1 MGQSLPRIEYSN
13 LDPPFGVIS
22 FSMDFD
28 TLYRHYFD
36 QLLYISMRLIL
47 LHDLPDTIEET
58 FLKYLILVNGKAIFF
73 RLQEDIGDGYQS
85 EIIPLHEGDLVVMNG
100 NKAENQTFY
109 YQNRRVLVANPA
121 LKKSYN
127 LTPGVD
133 CEIVY
138 CTEPDKYKIFGRGGL
153 FALIARTA
161 TILADNDIS
170 INCAQKN
177 TRLCNIIGA
186 DDAQTANSAN
196 VAIQSMYKGEPYVV
210 AQKSLVSDLVGIP
223 MTQRTSTSDIVQLI
237 EMRQYIYSHFYE
249 SLGLQTHDNMK
260 KERLITDEIND
271 NEEISALNIDD
282 ILHTIQEGLD
292 RVNALFGTSITA
304 ELNPIVQRAHEDD
317 QIQDD
322 PETDLDP
329 EQDPEETEEVTDP
342 FEYYDSAE
350 IRRIIRGLKAV
361 LDEAP
366 EDPAAEE
373 PDDQSEED
381 PEEQDNDLTEDQTE
395 DTETAAAED
404 QTEDD
409 DQTDPDPES
418 AAEEPDD
425 QSEEDPEEQD
435 DDLTEDQT
443 EDEDQSEDTEPDPE
457 PAAMP
462 EIKIEIKAEDEAE
475 VNIQIDA
482 AEGGDP
488 DVSAGS
494 DPDEMG
500 GRLSDSTG

>member
-1 MGQSLPRIEYSN
+1 MGQSLPRVEYSN
-13 LDPPFGVIS
+13 LDPPFGVIT

-47 LHDLPDTIEET
+47 LHDLPATVDET

-73 RLQEDIGDGYQS
+73 KLQEDIGDGYQS
-85 EIIPLHEGDLVVMNG
+85 EVIPLHEGDLVAMNG

-177 TRLCNIIGA
+177 TRLCNVIGA
-186 DDAQTANSAN
+186 DDAQTANSVT
-196 VAIQSMYKGEPYVV
+196 VAIQAMYKGEPFVV
-210 AQKSLVSDLVGIP
+210 AQKSLVSDLVGVP

-304 ELNPIVQRAHEDD
+304 ELNPIVQRAHEEDD

-322 PETDLDP
+322 PETNLDP
-329 EQDPEETEEVTDP
+329 EQDPEEPEEITDP

-366 EDPAAEE
+366 EDPADEE
-373 PDDQSEED
+373 PDDQTEDTEPAAAADQSDEDQTEED
-381 PEEQDNDLTEDQTE
+381 PEEQDNDQT
-395 DTETAAAED
+395 
-404 QTEDD
+404 
-409 DQTDPDPES
+409 
-418 AAEEPDD
+418 
-425 QSEEDPEEQD
+425 
-435 DDLTEDQT
+435 
-443 EDEDQSEDTEPDPE
+443 EDQSEDDDQTEPDPE

-462 EIKIEIKAEDEAE
+462 EIKIEIQAEDEAE

-500 GRLSDSTG
+500 GRVSDSPG

>member
-47 LHDLPDTIEET
+47 LHDLPATVDET

-73 RLQEDIGDGYQS
+73 KLQEDIGDGYQS
-85 EIIPLHEGDLVVMNG
+85 EVIPLHEGDLVAMNG

-127 LTPGVD
+127 LTPGLD

-177 TRLCNIIGA
+177 TRLCNVIGA

-196 VAIQSMYKGEPYVV
+196 VAIQAMYKGEPYVV

-292 RVNALFGTSITA
+292 RVNALFGTHIRA
-304 ELNPIVQRAHEDD
+304 ELNPIVQRAHEEDD

-329 EQDPEETEEVTDP
+329 EQDPEEPEEIADP
-342 FEYYDSAE
+342 FEYYDSVE
-350 IRRIIRGLKAV
+350 IRRIIKGLKAV

-366 EDPAAEE
+366 ENPAAEE
-373 PDDQSEED
+373 PDNKTEED

-395 DTETAAAED
+395 DTEPAAAED

-409 DQTDPDPES
+409 DQPD
-418 AAEEPDD
+418 
-425 QSEEDPEEQD
+425 EDPEEQD
-435 DDLTEDQT
+435 DDLTK
-443 EDEDQSEDTEPDPE
+443 DTELE
-457 PAAMP
+457 TMP
-462 EIKIEIKAEDEAE
+462 EIKIEIQAEDDAE
-475 VNIQIDA
+475 INIQIDA
-482 AEGGDP
+482 AEGGDQ

-500 GRLSDSTG
+500 GRVSDSSG

>member
-47 LHDLPDTIEET
+47 LHGLPATVDET
-58 FLKYLILVNGKAIFF
+58 FLKYLILVNGKSIFF

-85 EIIPLHEGDLVVMNG
+85 DVIPLHEGDLVCMNG

-196 VAIQSMYKGEPYVV
+196 VAIQAMYKGEPFVV

-292 RVNALFGTSITA
+292 RVNALFGTKITA
-304 ELNPIVQRAHEDD
+304 ELNPIVQRAHEEDD
-317 QIQDD
+317 QIPDD
-322 PETDLDP
+322 AETDP
-329 EQDPEETEEVTDP
+329 EQDPEEREEIADP

-350 IRRIIRGLKAV
+350 IRRIIKGLKAV

-366 EDPAAEE
+366 EDLEEEE
-373 PDDQSEED
+373 PDDQSEGTEPD
-381 PEEQDNDLTEDQTE
+381 PEPAADEPDDQSE
-395 DTETAAAED
+395 DTEPAAAED
-404 QTEDD
+404 QTEDE
-409 DQTDPDPES
+409 DQTEPDPEP
-418 AAEEPDD
+418 AADEPDD
-425 QSEEDPEEQD
+425 QTEEDPEEQD
-435 DDLTEDQT
+435 DDLTED
-443 EDEDQSEDTEPDPE
+443 TEPDPE
-457 PAAMP
+457 PAAP
-462 EIKIEIKAEDEAE
+462 EISIEIQAEDEAE

-500 GRLSDSTG
+500 GRLSDSPG

>member
-47 LHDLPDTIEET
+47 LHDLPKTIEET
-58 FLKYLILVNGKAIFF
+58 FLKYLILVNGKAVFF
-73 RLQEDIGDGYQS
+73 KLQEDIGDGYQS
-85 EIIPLHEGDLVVMNG
+85 ELIPLHEGDIVCMNG

-177 TRLCNIIGA
+177 TRLCNVIGA
-186 DDAQTANSAN
+186 DDAQTANSVT
-196 VAIQSMYKGEPYVV
+196 VAIQAMYKGEPFVV

-292 RVNALFGTSITA
+292 RVNALFGTQITA

-317 QIQDD
+317 DQIPDD
-322 PETDLDP
+322 AETDP
-329 EQDPEETEEVTDP
+329 EQDPEEQDPEEQEEIADP

-350 IRRIIRGLKAV
+350 IRRIIKGLK
-361 LDEAP
+361 AP

-373 PDDQSEED
+373 PDDQ
-381 PEEQDNDLTEDQTE
+381 
-395 DTETAAAED
+395 
-404 QTEDD
+404 
-409 DQTDPDPES
+409 PD
-418 AAEEPDD
+418 
-425 QSEEDPEEQD
+425 EDPEEQD

-443 EDEDQSEDTEPDPE
+443 EDDQTDEDQSGDTEPAAAEDQSDDDQTEEDPEEQDNDLTEDQSDDDQTDEDQSEDTE

-462 EIKIEIKAEDEAE
+462 EIKIEIQAEDEAE

-500 GRLSDSTG
+500 GRVSDSPV

>member
-1 MGQSLPRIEYSN
+1 MGQSLPKIEYSN

-36 QLLYISMRLIL
+36 QMLYISMRLIL
-47 LHDLPDTIEET
+47 LHDLPETVDET

-73 RLQEDIGDGYQS
+73 KLQEDIGDGYQS
-85 EIIPLHEGDLVVMNG
+85 EVIPLHEGDLVAMNG

-177 TRLCNIIGA
+177 TRLCNVIGA
-186 DDAQTANSAN
+186 DDAQTANSVT
-196 VAIQSMYKGEPYVV
+196 VAIQAMYKGEPFVV
-210 AQKSLVSDLVGIP
+210 AQKSLVSDLVGVP

-304 ELNPIVQRAHEDD
+304 EINPIVKRAHEDD
-317 QIQDD
+317 DQIQDN
-322 PETDLDP
+322 P
-329 EQDPEETEEVTDP
+329 EQDPEEQEEIADP

-350 IRRIIRGLKAV
+350 IRRIIKGLKAV

-373 PDDQSEED
+373 PDDQPDED

-395 DTETAAAED
+395 DTEPAAAED

-409 DQTDPDPES
+409 DQTEPDPEP
-418 AAEEPDD
+418 AADEPDD
-425 QSEEDPEEQD
+425 Q
-435 DDLTEDQT
+435 T
-443 EDEDQSEDTEPDPE
+443 DEDQSEDTEPDPE

-462 EIKIEIKAEDEAE
+462 EIKIEIQAEDDAE

-500 GRLSDSTG
+500 GRVSDSPG

>member
-22 FSMDFD
+22 FNMDFD

-47 LHDLPDTIEET
+47 LHDLPATVDET

-85 EIIPLHEGDLVVMNG
+85 EVIPLHEGDLVAMNG
-100 NKAENQTFY
+100 SKAENQTFY

-177 TRLCNIIGA
+177 TRLCNMIGA
-186 DDAQTANSAN
+186 DDAQTANSATI
-196 VAIQSMYKGEPYVV
+196 AINAMYKGEPFVV

-292 RVNALFGTSITA
+292 RVNALFGTQITA
-304 ELNPIVQRAHEDD
+304 EINPIVQRAHEEDD

-329 EQDPEETEEVTDP
+329 EQDPEDPEEIADP

-350 IRRIIRGLKAV
+350 ISRIIRGLKAV

-366 EDPAAEE
+366 EDPAEE
-373 PDDQSEED
+373 DTDDQTEED
-381 PEEQDNDLTEDQTE
+381 PEEQNNDQT
-395 DTETAAAED
+395 
-404 QTEDD
+404 
-409 DQTDPDPES
+409 
-418 AAEEPDD
+418 
-425 QSEEDPEEQD
+425 
-435 DDLTEDQT
+435 
-443 EDEDQSEDTEPDPE
+443 EDQSEDDDQTEPDPE

-462 EIKIEIKAEDEAE
+462 EIKI
-475 VNIQIDA
+475 
-482 AEGGDP
+482 
-488 DVSAGS
+488 
-494 DPDEMG
+494 
-500 GRLSDSTG
+500 

>member
-1 MGQSLPRIEYSN
+1 MGQSLPRVEYSN
-13 LDPPFGVIS
+13 LDPPFGLIS

-47 LHDLPDTIEET
+47 LHDLPATVDET

-73 RLQEDIGDGYQS
+73 KLQEDIGDGYQS
-85 EIIPLHEGDLVVMNG
+85 EVIPLHEGDLVCMKG

-109 YQNRRVLVANPA
+109 YQNRRVLVENPA
-121 LKKSYN
+121 LKKLYN

-177 TRLCNIIGA
+177 TRLCNVIGA
-186 DDAQTANSAN
+186 DDAQTANSVT
-196 VAIQSMYKGEPYVV
+196 VAIQAMYKGEPFVV
-210 AQKSLVSDLVGIP
+210 AQKSLVSDLVGVP

-317 QIQDD
+317 DQIQDD

-329 EQDPEETEEVTDP
+329 EQDPEEPEEIADP

-366 EDPAAEE
+366 EDPA
-373 PDDQSEED
+373 
-381 PEEQDNDLTEDQTE
+381 
-395 DTETAAAED
+395 
-404 QTEDD
+404 
-409 DQTDPDPES
+409 
-418 AAEEPDD
+418 
-425 QSEEDPEEQD
+425 EEDPEEQD

-443 EDEDQSEDTEPDPE
+443 EDTDPDPEPAADEIDDQTEEDPKEQDNDLTEDQTEDDDQTDPDPE

-462 EIKIEIKAEDEAE
+462 EIKIEIQAEDEAE

-500 GRLSDSTG
+500 GRVSDSPG

>member
-47 LHDLPDTIEET
+47 LNDLPETIEET
-58 FLKYLILVNGKAIFF
+58 FLKYLILVNGKSVFF
-73 RLQEDIGDGYQS
+73 KLQEDIGDGYQS
-85 EIIPLHEGDLVVMNG
+85 EVIPLHEGDLVAMNG

-161 TILADNDIS
+161 TLLADNDIS

-177 TRLCNIIGA
+177 TRLCNMIGA
-186 DDAQTANSAN
+186 DDAQTANSATI
-196 VAIQSMYKGEPYVV
+196 AIKAMYKGEPFVV

-292 RVNALFGTSITA
+292 RVNALFGTQIRA
-304 ELNPIVQRAHEDD
+304 ELNPIVQRAHEKDD
-317 QIQDD
+317 QIKDN

-329 EQDPEETEEVTDP
+329 EEPEDIEDP

-350 IRRIIRGLKAV
+350 IRRIIKDLKAV

-373 PDDQSEED
+373 PDDQ
-381 PEEQDNDLTEDQTE
+381 TE
-395 DTETAAAED
+395 DTDPAAAED

-409 DQTDPDPES
+409 DDQTD
-418 AAEEPDD
+418 
-425 QSEEDPEEQD
+425 EDPEEQD

-443 EDEDQSEDTEPDPE
+443 EDTDPDPEPAAEEPDDQTEEDPEEQDDDLTEDTEPDPE

-462 EIKIEIKAEDEAE
+462 EIKIEIQAEDEAE
-475 VNIQIDA
+475 VNVQIDA
-482 AEGGDP
+482 VEGGDP
-488 DVSAGS
+488 NVSAGS

-500 GRLSDSTG
+500 GRVSDSTG

>member
-47 LHDLPDTIEET
+47 LHDLPATIEET
-58 FLKYLILVNGKAIFF
+58 FLKYLILVNGKAVFF
-73 RLQEDIGDGYQS
+73 KLQEDIGDGYKS
-85 EIIPLHEGDLVVMNG
+85 EVIPLHEGDIVCMNG

-196 VAIQSMYKGEPYVV
+196 VAIQAMYKGEPYVV

-292 RVNALFGTSITA
+292 RVNALFGTQIRA
-304 ELNPIVQRAHEDD
+304 ELNPIVQRAHEEDD

-322 PETDLDP
+322 PETDQDP
-329 EQDPEETEEVTDP
+329 EQDPEEPEDIADP
-342 FEYYDSAE
+342 FAYYDSDE
-350 IRRIIRGLKAV
+350 IRRIIKGLKAV

-373 PDDQSEED
+373 PDDQTEED

-395 DTETAAAED
+395 DTEPASAED

-409 DQTDPDPES
+409 DQPD
-418 AAEEPDD
+418 EE
-425 QSEEDPEEQD
+425 PEEQD
-435 DDLTEDQT
+435 NDLTEDQT
-443 EDEDQSEDTEPDPE
+443 EDTDPDPE

-462 EIKIEIKAEDEAE
+462 EIKIEIQAEDDAE
-475 VNIQIDA
+475 INIQIDA

-488 DVSAGS
+488 DASAGS

-500 GRLSDSTG
+500 GRLSDPTG

>member
-47 LHDLPDTIEET
+47 LHDLPATIEET
-58 FLKYLILVNGKAIFF
+58 FLKYLILVNGKAVFF
-73 RLQEDIGDGYQS
+73 KLQEDIGDGYQS
-85 EIIPLHEGDLVVMNG
+85 EVIPLHEGDLVCMNG

-177 TRLCNIIGA
+177 TRLCNVIGA
-186 DDAQTANSAN
+186 DDAQTANSVT
-196 VAIQSMYKGEPYVV
+196 VAIQAMYKGEPFVV
-210 AQKSLVSDLVGIP
+210 AQKSLVSDLVGVP

-292 RVNALFGTSITA
+292 RVNALFGTEIRA
-304 ELNPIVQRAHEDD
+304 ELNPIVQRAHEEDN
-317 QIQDD
+317 QIQND

-329 EQDPEETEEVTDP
+329 EQDPEEQEEIEDP

-350 IRRIIRGLKAV
+350 IRRIIKGLKAV
-361 LDEAP
+361 L
-366 EDPAAEE
+366 EDVPDDDQTEDAAEQE
-373 PDDQSEED
+373 DQTED
-381 PEEQDNDLTEDQTE
+381 AAEHEDQTE
-395 DTETAAAED
+395 DTAEQED
-404 QTEDD
+404 QTED
-409 DQTDPDPES
+409 
-418 AAEEPDD
+418 AAE
-425 QSEEDPEEQD
+425 Q
-435 DDLTEDQT
+435 EDQT
-443 EDEDQSEDTEPDPE
+443 EDAAEQEDQTED
-457 PAAMP
+457 AA
-462 EIKIEIKAEDEAE
+462 EQDIKIEIHAEDNSK
-475 VNIQIDA
+475 VNLEIDA
-482 AEGGDP
+482 GGGDQDADQRP
-488 DVSAGS
+488 
-494 DPDEMG
+494 DPDPLE
-500 GRLSDSTG
+500 

>member
-1 MGQSLPRIEYSN
+1 MGQSLPRVEYSN

-28 TLYRHYFD
+28 ALYRYYFD

-47 LHDLPDTIEET
+47 LHDLPETVDET

-73 RLQEDIGDGYQS
+73 KLQEDIGDGYQS
-85 EIIPLHEGDLVVMNG
+85 EVIPLREGDLVCMNG

-196 VAIQSMYKGEPYVV
+196 VAIQAMYKGEPYIV

-271 NEEISALNIDD
+271 NEEISAINIDD

-292 RVNALFGTSITA
+292 RVNALFGTQIRA
-304 ELNPIVQRAHEDD
+304 ELNPIVQRAHEEDD

-322 PETDLDP
+322 PE
-329 EQDPEETEEVTDP
+329 QDPEEPEEITDP

-350 IRRIIRGLKAV
+350 IRRIIKGLKAV

-373 PDDQSEED
+373 PDDQTEED

-395 DTETAAAED
+395 DNEPAAAED
-404 QTEDD
+404 QTEG
-409 DQTDPDPES
+409 
-418 AAEEPDD
+418 DD
-425 QSEEDPEEQD
+425 QSEPDPEPAADEP
-435 DDLTEDQT
+435 EDQT
-443 EDEDQSEDTEPDPE
+443 DEDQSEDTE

-462 EIKIEIKAEDEAE
+462 EIKIEIQAEDEAE
-475 VNIQIDA
+475 INIQIDA

-488 DVSAGS
+488 DASAGS

-500 GRLSDSTG
+500 GRVSDSTG

>member
-47 LHDLPDTIEET
+47 LHGLPETVDET

-73 RLQEDIGDGYQS
+73 KLQEDIGDGYQS
-85 EIIPLHEGDLVVMNG
+85 EVIPLHEGDLVCMNG

-196 VAIQSMYKGEPYVV
+196 VAIQAMYKGEPYIV

-304 ELNPIVQRAHEDD
+304 ELNPIVQRAHEEDD
-317 QIQDD
+317 QIPDD

-329 EQDPEETEEVTDP
+329 EQDPDQPEEIADP

-350 IRRIIRGLKAV
+350 IRRIIKGLKAV

-373 PDDQSEED
+373 PDDQTDED

-395 DTETAAAED
+395 DTEPAAAED
-404 QTEDD
+404 QSE
-409 DQTDPDPES
+409 PDPEPG
-418 AAEEPDD
+418 AEEPDD
-425 QSEEDPEEQD
+425 QTEEDPEEQD

-443 EDEDQSEDTEPDPE
+443 EDTE

-462 EIKIEIKAEDEAE
+462 EIKIEIQAEDDAE
-475 VNIQIDA
+475 INIQIDA

-500 GRLSDSTG
+500 GRVSDSPG

>member
-1 MGQSLPRIEYSN
+1 MGQNLPRIEYSN

-47 LHDLPDTIEET
+47 LHDLPATVDET
-58 FLKYLILVNGKAIFF
+58 FLKYLILVNGKAVFF
-73 RLQEDIGDGYQS
+73 KLQEDIGDGYQS
-85 EIIPLHEGDLVVMNG
+85 EVIPLHEGDLVVMNG

-127 LTPGVD
+127 LTPGID
-133 CEIVY
+133 CELVY

-292 RVNALFGTSITA
+292 RVNALFGTQITA
-304 ELNPIVQRAHEDD
+304 ELNPIVQRAHEEDD

-329 EQDPEETEEVTDP
+329 TDPEETEEVTDP

-350 IRRIIRGLKAV
+350 IRRIIKGLKAV
-361 LDEAP
+361 PDEAP

-373 PDDQSEED
+373 PDDQTEED
-381 PEEQDNDLTEDQTE
+381 PAEQDDDLT
-395 DTETAAAED
+395 ED

-409 DQTDPDPES
+409 DQTEPDPEP

-425 QSEEDPEEQD
+425 QSEEDPEDQD

-443 EDEDQSEDTEPDPE
+443 EDTEPDPE

-462 EIKIEIKAEDEAE
+462 EIKIEIKAEDDAE

-494 DPDEMG
+494 DHDEMG
-500 GRLSDSTG
+500 GRVSDSSG